1 VACLLPPAVRRCLS
15 AVHHRPSAFSASDQ
29 RSQHRPLRPYPLAT
43 HGRGGTLAA
52 SPLHRVDAPKLLWP
66 VVSPELATAATQ
78 KTLTLTRLRALS
90 PPPAQPQARDAVV
103 PPHCVAPPAQPPHST
118 TELPIVAALLLHL
131 RPLPLARIRSGQHQ
145 SEARQH

>member
-1 VACLLPPAVRRCLS
+1 MTHPVGRHVARLLPPAVRRCLS
-15 AVHHRPSAFSASDQ
+15 AVHRHPLAFSAFDQ
-29 RSQHRPLRPYPLAT
+29 RSQHRRLRPCPLAT

-52 SPLHRVDAPKLLWP
+52 SPLHRADAPKLLWP

-78 KTLTLTRLRALS
+78 KTLTRLRAPS
-90 PPPAQPQARDAVV
+90 PPPAQPHARDAVV

-131 RPLPLARIRSGQHQ
+131 RPLPLARI
-145 SEARQH
+145 